1 MYFIFFKQKAAY
13 EIRPR
18 DWSSDV
24 CSSDLDDLAVR
35 SRLPRMFPLE
45 LFSQSDV
52 VVNLAVHAQHGAR
65 VAVDERLRAVLDVD
79 YREPLV
85 GDECVLAGVDAAPIG
100 TAMAHARR
108 HFQRL
113 VAQHWRRLAYF
124 EYADDTAHGRNS
136 DCGGWRKFYNREFTG
151 GSTGVFCYRS
161 AIPVP
166 RDGPG

>member
-1 MYFIFFKQKAAY
+1 
-13 EIRPR
+13 
-18 DWSSDV
+18 
-24 CSSDLDDLAVR
+24 
-35 SRLPRMFPLE
+35 MFPLE

-79 YREPLV
+79 NREPLV
-85 GDECVLAGVDAAPIG
+85 GDECALAGVDAAPIG

-124 EYADDTAHGRNS
+124 EYTDDTAHGRNS
-136 DCGGWRKFYNREFTG
+136 DCGGWGEIFKTG
-151 GSTGVFCYRS
+151 FSRGTHRGFFSFPTS
-161 AIPVP
+161 
-166 RDGPG
+166 